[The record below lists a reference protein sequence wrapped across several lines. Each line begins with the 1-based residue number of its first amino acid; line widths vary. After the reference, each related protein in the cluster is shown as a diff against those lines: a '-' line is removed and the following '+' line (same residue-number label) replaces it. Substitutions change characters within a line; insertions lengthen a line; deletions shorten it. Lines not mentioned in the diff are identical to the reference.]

1 MLRVVIIALYVF
13 KKLSRKVEYFKTQV
27 RLLEMKTII
36 GRIKEY
42 FVG

>member
-1 MLRVVIIALYVF
+1 MLTVVIIALSAF
-13 KKLSRKVEYFKTQV
+13 RNLSRKMEYFKTQIK
-27 RLLEMKTII
+27 LPEMKTII